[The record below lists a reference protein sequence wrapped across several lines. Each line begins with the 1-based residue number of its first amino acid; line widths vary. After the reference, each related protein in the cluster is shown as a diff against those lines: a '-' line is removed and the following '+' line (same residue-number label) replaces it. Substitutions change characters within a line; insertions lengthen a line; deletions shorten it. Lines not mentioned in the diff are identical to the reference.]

1 MLIQAFSYKVF
12 HFLFRTNLAERY
24 LVENDT
30 ELESDLGDEVHDD
43 DQDEMEEVLSNFTKK
58 RIKKPGR
65 KATWHESTLNDV
77 VDIVVSSEY
86 FRKRLIFQNTKNQ
99 KNSELYSRILK
110 ELKERAAT
118 RDEEISFTPVQ
129 LRNKFKKLV
138 SECKKSALTIK
149 SASGIKRFQDQKGY
163 GAWFDKLYALVKTR
177 DSCQPELARE
187 PSMNQ
192 AVDEASLSSLPDDSP
207 ESDTSPPLF
216 VPIKKTSKKKGKGST
231 DEVVD
236 MLRTLVENDPLKEF
250 LKFAKE
256 EAEKA
261 REHEMRLLQML
272 MGSQAQPQSTSYQVP
287 TAGYQGHAGF
297 YQSQA
302 VYPCTPPNRQ
312 NNQQNMTYDQNVEE
326 NERLFYQNL

>member
-1 MLIQAFSYKVF
+1 ML
-12 HFLFRTNLAERY
+12 HFLFRTNLAEPY

-30 ELESDLGDEVHDD
+30 EQESDLGDEGHDD
-43 DQDEMEEVLSNFTKK
+43 DQEDMEEVLSNFAKK
-58 RIKKPGR
+58 RVKKPGR
-65 KATWHESTLNDV
+65 KAAWRESTLNDL

-86 FRKRLIFQNTKNQ
+86 FRKRLIFHNTKNQ

-110 ELKERAAT
+110 ELKERAAK

-177 DSCQPELARE
+177 DSCKPELATE

-192 AVDEASLSSLPDDSP
+192 AVDEASSSSIPGDSP

-272 MGSQAQPQSTSYQVP
+272 MGSQAQPQSTSYQVH
-287 TAGYQGHAGF
+287 TGYQGHAGF
-297 YQSQA
+297 QSPAGYHQSQA
-302 VYPCTPPNRQ
+302 GYQRTPLYHQ
-312 NNQQNMTYDQNVEE
+312 NQQNMTFDQSVEG
-326 NERLFYQNL
+326 NELSCYQNL

>member
-1 MLIQAFSYKVF
+1 M
-12 HFLFRTNLAERY
+12 
-24 LVENDT
+24 ENAI
-30 ELESDLGDEVHDD
+30 ESDTGDEGHND
-43 DQDEMEEVLSNFTKK
+43 DQEEMEEVLSNFAKK
-58 RIKKPGR
+58 RVKKPGR
-65 KATWHESTLNDV
+65 KAVSRESTLNDL

-86 FRKRLIFQNTKNQ
+86 FRKRLIFHNTKNQ

-110 ELKERAAT
+110 ELKERAAK

-163 GAWFDKLYALVKTR
+163 GTWFDKLFALVKTR
-177 DSCQPELARE
+177 DSCRPELATE

-192 AVDEASLSSLPDDSP
+192 ALDETSSSSIPGDSP

-216 VPIKKTSKKKGKGST
+216 VPIKKTSKRKGKGST
-231 DEVVD
+231 EEVVN

-272 MGSQAQPQSTSYQVP
+272 MGSPAQPQSMSYQVP
-287 TAGYQGHAGF
+287 TGYQDHAAFQSPAGYHQSQAGYQR
-297 YQSQA
+297 
-302 VYPCTPPNRQ
+302 TPQ
-312 NNQQNMTYDQNVEE
+312 CHQNQQNMTFDQSVEG
-326 NERLFYQNL
+326 NELSCYQNL

>member
-12 HFLFRTNLAERY
+12 HFLFRTNFAEG
-24 LVENDT
+24 NDI
-30 ELESDLGDEVHDD
+30 ELESDLEVHDD
-43 DQDEMEEVLSNFTKK
+43 DQEEMEEVLGNLAKK

-65 KATWHESTLNDV
+65 KAKWHESTLNDV

-99 KNSELYSRILK
+99 KNSELYARILK
-110 ELKERAAT
+110 ELKERAAK

-149 SASGIKRFQDQKGY
+149 SATGIKRFQDQKGY
-163 GAWFDKLYALVKTR
+163 GAWFGRLYALVKTR

-187 PSMNQ
+187 PSMNR
-192 AVDEASLSSLPDDSP
+192 AVDEAALSSVPDDSP
-207 ESDTSPPLF
+207 GSDSSAPLF
-216 VPIKKTSKKKGKGST
+216 VPIKKTSRKKGKGST
-231 DEVVD
+231 DEVVN

-261 REHEMRLLQML
+261 REHEMKLLQML

-287 TAGYQGHAGF
+287 TAYQGHAGF
-297 YQSQA
+297 QNPVGYPQSQA
-302 VYPCTPPNRQ
+302 GYQSTPLNHQ
-312 NNQQNMTYDQNVEE
+312 NQQNMTFNQSLEE
-326 NERLFYQNL
+326 NELSLYQNL